1 MHLYSFA
8 QFGKTNYLLGTVHS
22 YPFERL
28 SEKVREFFLSKNT
41 LCTEHSSV
49 KWGDVAGDWG
59 LINQTRQIPDVAF
72 SVIEFLKAA
81 IHGIKCAVTF
91 NIPKEQLE
99 LIESDITSYARDWGI
114 NPWQLSPAGVRAME
128 HLVQYKDGIDSVLV
142 RRSSAKLSYL
152 ESTEVVQNALGGN
165 VLSMMMSMACWRC
178 SNDGLG
184 EMAQMYEDG
193 FLYASLMKTMSAE
206 PQIYRDRNVKFLQGD
221 GHQYLGILKISS
233 TQSDILV
240 AVGMGHLFGDNGLLR
255 RLIENGY
262 EIKRLDD
269 TLCATHFTV
278 DDLNE
283 IEAKSFYCELRSLLH
298 DKPKLKTL
306 LDSMLDGE
314 IKQAEYFALSEQ
326 DVELVSLLAE
336 RQVAIV
342 GDDTTTA
349 CE

>member
-1 MHLYSFA
+1 M
-8 QFGKTNYLLGTVHS
+8 
-22 YPFERL
+22 
-28 SEKVREFFLSKNT
+28 
-41 LCTEHSSV
+41 
-49 KWGDVAGDWG
+49 
-59 LINQTRQIPDVAF
+59 
-72 SVIEFLKAA
+72 
-81 IHGIKCAVTF
+81 
-91 NIPKEQLE
+91 
-99 LIESDITSYARDWGI
+99 
-114 NPWQLSPAGVRAME
+114 
-128 HLVQYKDGIDSVLV
+128 
-142 RRSSAKLSYL
+142 
-152 ESTEVVQNALGGN
+152 
-165 VLSMMMSMACWRC
+165 
-178 SNDGLG
+178 
-184 EMAQMYEDG
+184 
-193 FLYASLMKTMSAE
+193 
-206 PQIYRDRNVKFLQGD
+206 
-221 GHQYLGILKISS
+221 
-233 TQSDILV
+233 
-240 AVGMGHLFGDNGLLR
+240 
-255 RLIENGY
+255 IENGY